1 MNKLVRK
8 YHSEGCF
15 CFQVCILSDNQGAM
29 NNDRIN
35 NLELKE
41 DLLAKETNLFQAQST
56 ITDLKKELEQAKEDV
71 IQYLFFLQ
79 KKSLFFVYR

>member
-1 MNKLVRK
+1 
-8 YHSEGCF
+8 
-15 CFQVCILSDNQGAM
+15 M

-71 IQYLFFLQ
+71 IQKFLLPE
-79 KKSLFFVYR
+79 KSLFFVCR

>member
-1 MNKLVRK
+1 
-8 YHSEGCF
+8 
-15 CFQVCILSDNQGAM
+15 M